1 MKPLTES
8 PGVLMCDRIGL
19 AVGSDGGLLGLY
31 LWMGRRFLG
40 LNRGLVLVL
49 TLGWSGWIWWH
60 SSLRGGV
67 APDPNFAWGWFT
79 NLGHAPAFAFVALG
93 LLTSALQIEERRL
106 GPSKSLPQLRPAIAA
121 GVLAVTITYGALD
134 EYHQSFV
141 YGRTATL
148 LDLTTDS
155 CGAISVV
162 WVGAYLLRPRAT
174 SWGLAVRLM
183 LGSLA
188 CILSALLATLWD

>member
-8 PGVLMCDRIGL
+8 SGAILGDRGGL
-19 AVGSDGGLLGLY
+19 AVNSGGGLLGFFVGL
-31 LWMGRRFLG
+31 GRRFLG
-40 LNRGLVLVL
+40 APRALVLAL

-60 SSLRGGV
+60 SSLRGGF
-67 APDPNFAWGWFT
+67 ALDPNFAWGWFT

-93 LLTSALQIEERRL
+93 LLTSALQLEERRL
-106 GPSKSLPQLRPAIAA
+106 GPSAALPPLRPAVAS
-121 GVLAVTITYGALD
+121 GVLAVTIAYGALD

-148 LDLTTDS
+148 LDLLTDS

-162 WVGAYLLRPRAT
+162 WVGAYLLWPRAT
-174 SWGLAVRLM
+174 SWGLCVRLM

-188 CILSALLATLWD
+188 CILSALGATLWD